1 MFVGK
6 LKALFSH
13 SIASLVMAE
22 CACAIMIFT
31 FLLMFSLW
39 FVLTHVFQLAHFFQH
54 FPFIGMVVVSLD
66 LMLLMRSLL
75 LSELTCSSFLRSF
88 NELLE
93 FFFTASQQTTVVHD
107 NIPSIVWA
115 QAIHKDD
122 IARPNLLSPWNGERL
137 SGRLLRIYNLRS
149 LASSFCGK
157 ILRVAWKVYLRS
169 SRKGIDM
176 VRGGRRPSL

>member
-6 LKALFSH
+6 LMALFSH

-75 LSELTCSSFLRSF
+75 LSELIS
-88 NELLE
+88 
-93 FFFTASQQTTVVHD
+93 
-107 NIPSIVWA
+107 PSILAAVFSGLSTSCWSSSLLPPSKPLSFTITYL
-115 QAIHKDD
+115 QLFGHKPS
-122 IARPNLLSPWNGERL
+122 IKMISHGQ
-137 SGRLLRIYNLRS
+137 I
-149 LASSFCGK
+149 C
-157 ILRVAWKVYLRS
+157 YLPEMA
-169 SRKGIDM
+169 KD
-176 VRGGRRPSL
+176 